1 MGKSIFSDNKIH
13 INESLTTY
21 RKRLFGKINTFKQ
34 QRNHKF
40 LWTANGKILLRENET
55 SRIVS
60 FSTHEEFE
68 DYLDEI
74 NNRLEFFFSTS
85 DYSYLFIFLHFIQ
98 SPMNELQLIPCKF
111 CHFYNLNDREFN
123 IANGL
128 RSVQFNQLI
137 DTDLFNLISNPD
149 KSDET
154 DPDLMLTIPMS
165 NYYSISQINN
175 AIAKAGPKAIS
186 IISINMR
193 SLQKNLALLEDF
205 IYSLDKRPEILA
217 ITETR
222 LNANSVCNV
231 DLLNYE
237 LYHTDS
243 PTSPGGSAIYI
254 IKTLNPFYSQI
265 KFVILLNVNHKISI
279 MLVQRS

>member
-1 MGKSIFSDNKIH
+1 
-13 INESLTTY
+13 
-21 RKRLFGKINTFKQ
+21 
-34 QRNHKF
+34 
-40 LWTANGKILLRENET
+40 
-55 SRIVS
+55 
-60 FSTHEEFE
+60 
-68 DYLDEI
+68 
-74 NNRLEFFFSTS
+74 
-85 DYSYLFIFLHFIQ
+85 
-98 SPMNELQLIPCKF
+98 MNELQLIPCKF

-154 DPDLMLTIPMS
+154 DPDLMLSIPMS

-186 IISINMR
+186 INMR

-205 IYSLDKRPEILA
+205 LYSLDKRPEILA

-243 PTSPGGSAIYI
+243 PTSAGGSAIYI
-254 IKTLNPFYSQI
+254 IKTLHP
-265 KFVILLNVNHKISI
+265 LTP
-279 MLVQRS
+279 RSNL

>member
-1 MGKSIFSDNKIH
+1 
-13 INESLTTY
+13 
-21 RKRLFGKINTFKQ
+21 
-34 QRNHKF
+34 
-40 LWTANGKILLRENET
+40 
-55 SRIVS
+55 
-60 FSTHEEFE
+60 
-68 DYLDEI
+68 
-74 NNRLEFFFSTS
+74 
-85 DYSYLFIFLHFIQ
+85 
-98 SPMNELQLIPCKF
+98 MNELQLIPCKF

-154 DPDLMLTIPMS
+154 DPDLMLTIPIL
-165 NYYSISQINN
+165 NYYSSSQINN
-175 AIAKAGPKAIS
+175 AIAKAGPKA
-186 IISINMR
+186 ISINMR

-205 IYSLDKRPEILA
+205 LYSLDKRPEILA

-243 PTSPGGSAIYI
+243 PNSAGGSAIYI
-254 IKTLNPFYSQI
+254 IKTLNP
-265 KFVILLNVNHKISI
+265 LTP
-279 MLVQRS
+279 RSNL

>member
-1 MGKSIFSDNKIH
+1 
-13 INESLTTY
+13 
-21 RKRLFGKINTFKQ
+21 
-34 QRNHKF
+34 
-40 LWTANGKILLRENET
+40 
-55 SRIVS
+55 
-60 FSTHEEFE
+60 
-68 DYLDEI
+68 
-74 NNRLEFFFSTS
+74 
-85 DYSYLFIFLHFIQ
+85 
-98 SPMNELQLIPCKF
+98 MNELQLILCKF

-175 AIAKAGPKAIS
+175 TIAKAGPKA
-186 IISINMR
+186 ISINMR
-193 SLQKNLALLEDF
+193 SLQKNLALLEYF
-205 IYSLDKRPEILA
+205 IYSLDKRPETLA

-231 DLLNYE
+231 DLLNHE

-243 PTSPGGSAIYI
+243 PTSAGGSAIYI
-254 IKTLNPFYSQI
+254 IKTLNP
-265 KFVILLNVNHKISI
+265 LTP
-279 MLVQRS
+279 RSNL

>member
-1 MGKSIFSDNKIH
+1 
-13 INESLTTY
+13 
-21 RKRLFGKINTFKQ
+21 
-34 QRNHKF
+34 
-40 LWTANGKILLRENET
+40 
-55 SRIVS
+55 
-60 FSTHEEFE
+60 
-68 DYLDEI
+68 
-74 NNRLEFFFSTS
+74 
-85 DYSYLFIFLHFIQ
+85 
-98 SPMNELQLIPCKF
+98 MNELQLIPCKF
-111 CHFYNLNDREFN
+111 CHFYNLNDWEFN

-165 NYYSISQINN
+165 NYYSIPQINN
-175 AIAKAGPKAIS
+175 VIAKAGSKA
-186 IISINMR
+186 ISINMR
-193 SLQKNLALLEDF
+193 SLQKKLALLEDF

-231 DLLNYE
+231 DLLNCE

-243 PTSPGGSAIYI
+243 ATSPGGSAIYI
-254 IKTLNPFYSQI
+254 IKTLNP
-265 KFVILLNVNHKISI
+265 LTP
-279 MLVQRS
+279 RSNL

>member
-1 MGKSIFSDNKIH
+1 
-13 INESLTTY
+13 
-21 RKRLFGKINTFKQ
+21 
-34 QRNHKF
+34 
-40 LWTANGKILLRENET
+40 
-55 SRIVS
+55 
-60 FSTHEEFE
+60 
-68 DYLDEI
+68 
-74 NNRLEFFFSTS
+74 
-85 DYSYLFIFLHFIQ
+85 
-98 SPMNELQLIPCKF
+98 MNELQLIPCKF

-128 RSVQFNQLI
+128 WSVQFNQLI
-137 DTDLFNLISNPD
+137 DTNLFNLISNPD

-205 IYSLDKRPEILA
+205 LYSLDKRPEILA

-231 DLLNYE
+231 DLLNCE

-243 PTSPGGSAIYI
+243 PTSPGVQLS
-254 IKTLNPFYSQI
+254 TSLR
-265 KFVILLNVNHKISI
+265 LLNLYPDLI
-279 MLVQRS
+279 

>member
-1 MGKSIFSDNKIH
+1 
-13 INESLTTY
+13 
-21 RKRLFGKINTFKQ
+21 
-34 QRNHKF
+34 
-40 LWTANGKILLRENET
+40 
-55 SRIVS
+55 
-60 FSTHEEFE
+60 
-68 DYLDEI
+68 
-74 NNRLEFFFSTS
+74 
-85 DYSYLFIFLHFIQ
+85 
-98 SPMNELQLIPCKF
+98 MNELQLIPCKF

-123 IANGL
+123 IANSL
-128 RSVQFNQLI
+128 WSVQFNQLI

-205 IYSLDKRPEILA
+205 LYSLDKRPEILA

-237 LYHTDS
+237 LYYTDS

-254 IKTLNPFYSQI
+254 IKTLKSI
-265 KFVILLNVNHKISI
+265 TRLDVKFNL
-279 MLVQRS
+279 

>member
-1 MGKSIFSDNKIH
+1 
-13 INESLTTY
+13 
-21 RKRLFGKINTFKQ
+21 
-34 QRNHKF
+34 
-40 LWTANGKILLRENET
+40 
-55 SRIVS
+55 
-60 FSTHEEFE
+60 
-68 DYLDEI
+68 
-74 NNRLEFFFSTS
+74 
-85 DYSYLFIFLHFIQ
+85 
-98 SPMNELQLIPCKF
+98 MNELQLILCKF

-175 AIAKAGPKAIS
+175 AIAKAGPKVILMFHS
-186 IISINMR
+186 NMR

-205 IYSLDKRPEILA
+205 LYSLDKRPEILA

-231 DLLNYE
+231 DLLNCE
-237 LYHTDS
+237 LYYTDS
-243 PTSPGGSAIYI
+243 PTLAGGSAIYI
-254 IKTLNPFYSQI
+254 IKTLKSIPRLDI
-265 KFVILLNVNHKISI
+265 KFNLQLVKLCLVEINPCNGKAPILIGSIYRHPGANIEEFIKHLDDLIIKLQNRYQLYILGDMNIDFLKYNHHTQTEEYLDMLNSNNISPI
-279 MLVQRS
+279 ITKPTRITNYTATFIDHIYIPTTLTK

>member
-1 MGKSIFSDNKIH
+1 MNK
-13 INESLTTY
+13 
-21 RKRLFGKINTFKQ
+21 
-34 QRNHKF
+34 
-40 LWTANGKILLRENET
+40 
-55 SRIVS
+55 
-60 FSTHEEFE
+60 
-68 DYLDEI
+68 
-74 NNRLEFFFSTS
+74 
-85 DYSYLFIFLHFIQ
+85 
-98 SPMNELQLIPCKF
+98 LQLIPCKF
-111 CHFYNLNDREFN
+111 CHFYNLNDWEFN

-186 IISINMR
+186 MFHCNMR

-222 LNANSVCNV
+222 LNEHRKQQLFTNLRIALHQSLNILFYTTEPWPIIITIIYPDVSFLNLP
-231 DLLNYE
+231 LLYFPAVPRYR
-237 LYHTDS
+237 LHWS
-243 PTSPGGSAIYI
+243 
-254 IKTLNPFYSQI
+254 IKSDFAPD
-265 KFVILLNVNHKISI
+265 ILLFSTSFKQLSKE
-279 MLVQRS
+279 

>member
-1 MGKSIFSDNKIH
+1 
-13 INESLTTY
+13 
-21 RKRLFGKINTFKQ
+21 
-34 QRNHKF
+34 
-40 LWTANGKILLRENET
+40 
-55 SRIVS
+55 
-60 FSTHEEFE
+60 
-68 DYLDEI
+68 
-74 NNRLEFFFSTS
+74 
-85 DYSYLFIFLHFIQ
+85 
-98 SPMNELQLIPCKF
+98 MNELQLIPCIF
-111 CHFYNLNDREFN
+111 FHFYNLNDREFN

-137 DTDLFNLISNPD
+137 DTDLFNLVSNPD

-175 AIAKAGPKAIS
+175 VIAKAGSKAIS
-186 IISINMR
+186 MFHSNMR

-243 PTSPGGSAIYI
+243 PTSAGRSAIYI
-254 IKTLNPFYSQI
+254 IKTLNP
-265 KFVILLNVNHKISI
+265 LTP
-279 MLVQRS
+279 RSNL

>member
-1 MGKSIFSDNKIH
+1 
-13 INESLTTY
+13 
-21 RKRLFGKINTFKQ
+21 
-34 QRNHKF
+34 
-40 LWTANGKILLRENET
+40 
-55 SRIVS
+55 
-60 FSTHEEFE
+60 
-68 DYLDEI
+68 
-74 NNRLEFFFSTS
+74 
-85 DYSYLFIFLHFIQ
+85 
-98 SPMNELQLIPCKF
+98 
-111 CHFYNLNDREFN
+111 
-123 IANGL
+123 
-128 RSVQFNQLI
+128 
-137 DTDLFNLISNPD
+137 
-149 KSDET
+149 
-154 DPDLMLTIPMS
+154 MLTIPIS

-193 SLQKNLALLEDF
+193 CLQKNLALLEDF
-205 IYSLDKRPEILA
+205 IYSFDKRPEILA

-243 PTSPGGSAIYI
+243 PTSAGGSAIYI

-265 KFVILLNVNHKISI
+265 KFVILLNVNHTILI

>member
-1 MGKSIFSDNKIH
+1 MDC
-13 INESLTTY
+13 E
-21 RKRLFGKINTFKQ
+21 
-34 QRNHKF
+34 
-40 LWTANGKILLRENET
+40 REDPPETET
-55 SRIVS
+55 SGIVS

-85 DYSYLFIFLHFIQ
+85 DYSYVFIFIA
-98 SPMNELQLIPCKF
+98 
-111 CHFYNLNDREFN
+111 FN
-123 IANGL
+123 FANGL

-243 PTSPGGSAIYI
+243 PTLAGGSAIYI
-254 IKTLNPFYSQI
+254 MKTLKSIPRLDI
-265 KFVILLNVNHKISI
+265 KFN
-279 MLVQRS
+279 MQLVELCWV

>member
-1 MGKSIFSDNKIH
+1 M
-13 INESLTTY
+13 
-21 RKRLFGKINTFKQ
+21 
-34 QRNHKF
+34 
-40 LWTANGKILLRENET
+40 
-55 SRIVS
+55 RI
-60 FSTHEEFE
+60 
-68 DYLDEI
+68 
-74 NNRLEFFFSTS
+74 FFSTS

-237 LYHTDS
+237 LYYTDS
-243 PTSPGGSAIYI
+243 PTLAGGSAIYI

-265 KFVILLNVNHKISI
+265 KFVILLNINHTIPI
-279 MLVQRS
+279 MLVQRSKY

>member
-1 MGKSIFSDNKIH
+1 MGKSVFSENKIH

-21 RKRLFGKINTFKQ
+21 RRRLFGRINAFKQ

-40 LWTANGKILLRENET
+40 LWTASGKILLRETES

-85 DYSYLFIFLHFIQ
+85 DYSYLFIYIA
-98 SPMNELQLIPCKF
+98 
-111 CHFYNLNDREFN
+111 FN
-123 IANGL
+123 FANGL

-175 AIAKAGPKAIS
+175 AIAKAIALA
-186 IISINMR
+186 IISIDIR
-193 SLQKNLALLEDF
+193 
-205 IYSLDKRPEILA
+205 IL
-217 ITETR
+217 
-222 LNANSVCNV
+222 
-231 DLLNYE
+231 
-237 LYHTDS
+237 
-243 PTSPGGSAIYI
+243 
-254 IKTLNPFYSQI
+254 
-265 KFVILLNVNHKISI
+265 
-279 MLVQRS
+279 